1 MLDIS
6 IVIPTKNEEISIAC
20 FIDWCNI
27 GLSKAGLE
35 GEIVLMD
42 SSTDRTPEIA
52 KSLGARVI
60 NVEEPGL
67 GRAYSAAQGQVVGK
81 VIFLGDADCTYD
93 FRELGAFLSKL
104 ELGFDFV
111 MGNRFLGSI
120 EKGAMPFH
128 HQYFGSPATSYIFK
142 HALGLPIGDIH
153 CGMRAMTRALFE
165 SLPFL
170 ESGWEYATE
179 MIVSARNLDAKMTEV
194 PIKFFKEP
202 IGRVSHHRRSSWLS
216 PFKAGWGTLRVTATY
231 LIDRLFV
238 VPGSIILG
246 ISTILNILIFSFPK
260 TFLNYFHTGVLTQS
274 ILVFTTSIG
283 AFGFTTGQLARFA
296 YRRKLSSLEAISGS
310 NLSKRMFSML
320 VVSTLLELGLSLLAV
335 LQWIHGFGNRV
346 AHIEYSY
353 SLISGWLTFTSLYF
367 CILGISVVSLIGH
380 HAQKFRD

>member
-1 MLDIS
+1 
-6 IVIPTKNEEISIAC
+6 
-20 FIDWCNI
+20 
-27 GLSKAGLE
+27 
-35 GEIVLMD
+35 
-42 SSTDRTPEIA
+42 
-52 KSLGARVI
+52 
-60 NVEEPGL
+60 
-67 GRAYSAAQGQVVGK
+67 
-81 VIFLGDADCTYD
+81 
-93 FRELGAFLSKL
+93 
-104 ELGFDFV
+104 
-111 MGNRFLGSI
+111 
-120 EKGAMPFH
+120 
-128 HQYFGSPATSYIFK
+128 
-142 HALGLPIGDIH
+142 
-153 CGMRAMTRALFE
+153 
-165 SLPFL
+165 
-170 ESGWEYATE
+170 
-179 MIVSARNLDAKMTEV
+179 
-194 PIKFFKEP
+194 
-202 IGRVSHHRRSSWLS
+202 
-216 PFKAGWGTLRVTATY
+216 VTATY

-274 ILVFTTSIG
+274 IFVFTTSIG